1 MGFLDDVG
9 NAWDSARESFERS
22 DVGRIASTAVRPVTA
37 TIEAGGDIV
46 RGTIKGRPVDEII
59 TTAGRRVGGAY
70 LNSNPV
76 SQAINSSSSIK
87 NFLENDRTINR
98 GLGYLPQAAVRATD
112 AQNQLTTGQN
122 ISWGQTR
129 DILNYNAQGV
139 AAAGVVYGAT
149 SAASAYSS
157 WATNKPL
164 WEQALYGSSILS
176 AAKKGDAKGVA
187 TALGYE
193 IPEVEV
199 PGWVKDV
206 EDIYRNITDPTNP
219 TGTVGSTSPQTYNP
233 WTTSGLP
240 GGGLSATTSIL
251 PMVLAG
257 ATILGIIYLARAKK

>member
-1 MGFLDDVG
+1 MGFFDDIG
-9 NAWDSARESFERS
+9 KAWDSARESFERS
-22 DVGRIASTAVRPVTA
+22 DIGQVVSTVTRPVTA
-37 TIEAGGDIV
+37 TIEAGGDFV
-46 RGTIKGRPVDEII
+46 RGAAKGRPIDEIV
-59 TTAGRRVGGAY
+59 TTAGRRLGGAY
-70 LNSNPV
+70 LNANPV
-76 SQAINSSSSIK
+76 SQIINSSSSVK

-98 GLGYLPQAAVRATD
+98 GLGYLPQAAVRSTN
-112 AQNQLTTGQN
+112 AQNQLSTGQN
-122 ISWGQTR
+122 ISWDQTR

-139 AAAGVVYGAT
+139 AAAGVIYGAT
-149 SAASAYSS
+149 SAASAYSK
-157 WATNKPL
+157 WAADKKL
-164 WEQALYGSSILS
+164 IEQALYGSTILS

-206 EDIYRNITDPTNP
+206 EDTYRNITDPTSP

-240 GGGLSATTSIL
+240 GGGLNSTTSIL

-257 ATILGIIYLARAKK
+257 ATLLGIIYLARAKK